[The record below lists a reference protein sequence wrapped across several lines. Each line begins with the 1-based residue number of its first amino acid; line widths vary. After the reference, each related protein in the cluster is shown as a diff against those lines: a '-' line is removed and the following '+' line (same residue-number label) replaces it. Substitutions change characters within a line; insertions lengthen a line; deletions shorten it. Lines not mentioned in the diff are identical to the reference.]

1 LEKGS
6 KPLAACN
13 MKLLGL
19 RRQFA
24 SRHIIDHAL
33 TKGLIVRILM
43 ENSFPDEVETS
54 ISGWSYFVVSRV
66 LPGHLGGIAEPAGNI
81 AIAI

>member
-1 LEKGS
+1 
-6 KPLAACN
+6 
-13 MKLLGL
+13 
-19 RRQFA
+19 
-24 SRHIIDHAL
+24 
-33 TKGLIVRILM
+33 M